1 MNENP
6 PPETNESY
14 IIEPIPLPETHE
26 NYRINATPDP
36 DSPTGV
42 YIPATFDEVIT
53 EFDKML
59 SVVVKLKLLEGSIWD
74 YHFTLGLWLR
84 NNWNLWKQPPL
95 VQSLVERGAS
105 PHPDDLGSLLLL
117 GYQKYLQSPFWDIA
131 SLEEEAHVQI
141 QERLKGLF
149 NCDRA
154 IVWVLDDS
162 CEQLWVRIRISNE
175 IKELRIPQRNGFAGK
190 VIASGKTLN
199 IPFDLYNHSEQE
211 KTKEI
216 DTKIGYRS
224 CSLLGVPIFNADGKI
239 IGVVQLTNKIKP
251 GQFPPYNLQNWPEAP
266 KCWQNSFSNDDE
278 AFLELINQQI
288 ATLINRYLQQLAGE

>member
-84 NNWNLWKQPPL
+84 NNWNLWNQPPL

-105 PHPDDLGSLLLL
+105 PHPDDLGSLILL

-131 SLEEEAHVQI
+131 SLEEEAHVKI

-154 IVWVLDDS
+154 VVWVLDDYRQ
-162 CEQLWVRIRISNE
+162 QLWVRIFFPNKIQE
-175 IKELRIPQRNGFAGK
+175 VRIPQLAGFAGK
-190 VIASGKTLN
+190 VIESQKTLN
-199 IPFDLYNHSEQE
+199 IPFDLYDNSEN
-211 KTKEI
+211 KNTKEA
-216 DTKIGYRS
+216 DKRSGYRS
-224 CSLLGVPIFNADGKI
+224 CNLLGMPIFNSEEKI
-239 IGVVQLTNKIKP
+239 IGVVQLVNKIKP
-251 GQFPPYNLQNWPEAP
+251 GQFPPYNPQNWPEAP
-266 KCWQNSFSNDDE
+266 ECWQTNFTDNDE
-278 AFLELINQQI
+278 AFLEKLNQQI
-288 ATLINRYLQQLAGE
+288 AILINGYLQQLAGE